1 MSNFYQNWPSCLP
14 NRNPATLRPVAVPV
28 ESNARRMTD
37 HRGHKP
43 AFIFCVPPPPDI
55 RERTLERTNGMHRVN
70 QMLGEEREHA
80 WSYEPVNLIWG
91 LTCSLRS
98 GILLLFIIENSF
110 AATAVRVHPP
120 P

>member
-1 MSNFYQNWPSCLP
+1 MSDYECAFCVKFLSKLAKLP
-14 NRNPATLRPVAVPV
+14 A
-28 ESNARRMTD
+28 ESESWVTNLLL
-37 HRGHKP
+37 
-43 AFIFCVPPPPDI
+43 FIFCVPPPPDI

-80 WSYEPVNLIWG
+80 WSYEPVNLSWG

>member
-1 MSNFYQNWPSCLP
+1 M
-14 NRNPATLRPVAVPV
+14 AVPV

-37 HRGHKP
+37 HRSRVTNLRL
-43 AFIFCVPPPPDI
+43 FFVPPPPDI

>member
-1 MSNFYQNWPSCLP
+1 MSDYEC
-14 NRNPATLRPVAVPV
+14 A
-28 ESNARRMTD
+28 
-37 HRGHKP
+37 
-43 AFIFCVPPPPDI
+43 FCVKFLSKLAKLPAESESPPPDI

-80 WSYEPVNLIWG
+80 WSYEPVNLSWG